1 MTLFLIIGIL
11 IPVVYVLRQTIKE
24 HTIGLKEMFT
34 TIVLSMIGIVLFSV
48 IGVLISGQNTNIA
61 SLIFASLITGV
72 IWGLLLSGV
81 YKLFNYLTHTFKK

>member
-11 IPVVYVLRQTIKE
+11 IPVVYVLRLTIKE

-34 TIVLSMIGIVLFSV
+34 TIVLSMIGIVIFTV
-48 IGVLISGQNTNIA
+48 IGVLISGQNINIA

-72 IWGLLLSGV
+72 IWDYYYQV
-81 YKLFNYLTHTFKK
+81 YINYLTI

>member
-11 IPVVYVLRQTIKE
+11 IPVVYVLRLTIKE

-34 TIVLSMIGIVLFSV
+34 TIVLSMIGIVIFTV
-48 IGVLISGQNTNIA
+48 IGVLISGQNINIA
-61 SLIFASLITGV
+61 SLIFASLITGNM
-72 IWGLLLSGV
+72 GLLLSGV

>member
-11 IPVVYVLRQTIKE
+11 IPVVYVLRLTIKE

-34 TIVLSMIGIVLFSV
+34 TIVLSMIGIVIFTV
-48 IGVLISGQNTNIA
+48 IGVLISGQNINIA

-81 YKLFNYLTHTFKK
+81 YELFNYLTHTFKK

>member
-11 IPVVYVLRQTIKE
+11 IPVVYVLRLTIKE

-34 TIVLSMIGIVLFSV
+34 TILLSMMGIVIFTV
-48 IGVLISGQNTNIA
+48 IGVLISSQNINIA
-61 SLIFASLITGV
+61 SLIFASLITGG